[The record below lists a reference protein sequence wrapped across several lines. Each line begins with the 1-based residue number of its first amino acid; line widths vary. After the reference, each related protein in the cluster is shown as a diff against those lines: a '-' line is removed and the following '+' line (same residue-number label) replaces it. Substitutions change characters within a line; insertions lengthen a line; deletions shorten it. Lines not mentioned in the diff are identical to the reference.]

1 MPPKAIGQLTQDEK
15 KLIIVATKMLE
26 ALHVQ
31 AAQPPATP
39 FVQAYWNECICKELV
54 SARASLH

>member
-1 MPPKAIGQLTQDEK
+1 MPPKVIGQLTQDEE

-31 AAQPPATP
+31 AAQPLQHLLCRHIGMNV
-39 FVQAYWNECICKELV
+39 FVRSW
-54 SARASLH
+54 

>member
-1 MPPKAIGQLTQDEK
+1 MPPKPIGQLTQDEE

-39 FVQAYWNECICKELV
+39 FVQAYWNECIRKELV
-54 SARASLH
+54 SARPSLY

>member
-1 MPPKAIGQLTQDEK
+1 MPPKAIGQLTQDEE

-31 AAQPPATP
+31 VAWPLATS
-39 FVQAYWNECICKELV
+39 FVQAYWNECIRKELV
-54 SARASLH
+54 SARPSLY

>member
-1 MPPKAIGQLTQDEK
+1 MPPKPISQLTQDEE

-31 AAQPPATP
+31 VAWPPATP
-39 FVQAYWNECICKELV
+39 LCRHIGMNAFVRSW
-54 SARASLH
+54 